1 MTPDVTPAGA
11 PAETPIAALVLLA
24 AGSGIRTGLATNK
37 VFATLAGRPLLS
49 WSLAAIRAEPR
60 IGPVLLV
67 VRAEDEQR
75 AAEVVRKH
83 SHGRH
88 VRLVLGG
95 PTRHASEWNALCALG
110 EELRSGAVDVV
121 AIHDAARPLAPGALF
136 ADVIHVA
143 REHGGAVPGRM
154 QPPLLERA
162 DLRPYGG
169 QAVGVQTPQAFRAQ
183 PLLAAYEAAARHGFT
198 GSDTAACLERF
209 SPGTRVRHVPG
220 PATNLKVTFA
230 EDVAVVEALLA
241 RPSGPGS
248 ALNAGV
254 RHGGEDGQVV
264 GVGDPPTG

>member
-1 MTPDVTPAGA
+1 MTPEVTPAR
-11 PAETPIAALVLLA
+11 TPTAALVLLA

-49 WSLAAIRAEPR
+49 WSLSAIRDEPR
-60 IGPVLLV
+60 IGPVVLV

-75 AAEVVRKH
+75 AAEVVQQH
-83 SHGRH
+83 SHDRH
-88 VRLVLGG
+88 VRLVRGG
-95 PTRHASEWNALCALG
+95 PTRHASEWNALRALG
-110 EELRSGAVDVV
+110 EQLRHGVVDVV

-136 ADVIHVA
+136 ADVIDIA
-143 REHGGAVPGRM
+143 REHGGAVPGRV
-154 QPPLLERA
+154 QPALLELA

-183 PLLAAYEAAARHGFT
+183 PLLAAYEAAAQHGFT

-209 SPGTRVRHVPG
+209 SPATRVRHVPG

-230 EDVAVVEALLA
+230 EDLTVAEALLA
-241 RPSGPGS
+241 GATGS
-248 ALNAGV
+248 ASDRTAGL